1 MSEQQ
6 EARESWGLSFWEQQC
21 IDETE
26 KTPDIDVELQNA
38 KDLAVQRLWVLF
50 QDAAT
55 GITQLYKDRQNGVSL
70 WVPFQTAASSVTNLY
85 KECIESHKSVCDL
98 GFQSGTHKR
107 NKELLSWAKKRQRHI
122 RREDLIAYI
131 TGRTP
136 PANRP
141 FCPRPRL
148 VLDGMHNSS
157 HLSHSHRFSNSEA
170 AMADNFDMF
179 REALAFSAANIRQ
192 HNPSSPTSLSRVRA
206 RHCNSTSTSHNELS
220 AFITEE
226 LSRHSRKRSPS
237 LDVIMDS
244 PTHKRSRYYE

>member
-6 EARESWGLSFWEQQC
+6 ETRESFLSFWEQQC

-38 KDLAVQRLWVLF
+38 KDLAVQKLWVLF

-55 GITQLYKDRQNGVSL
+55 GITQLYKDRQTGVSL
-70 WVPFQTAASSVTNLY
+70 WVPFQTAASNVTNLY
-85 KECIESHKSVCDL
+85 KECIESHKSVYDL
-98 GFQSGTHKR
+98 GSQSATHKR